1 MTSIFDQ
8 YEQASQVSQKVVPAS
23 EQMTS
28 SGYINMQLEDNTP
41 LFSKQ
46 RMNFNPSDL
55 ITHVAVASDYLVLAM
70 ANGKLFRMDLK
81 MPDQQEEI
89 QYTKIIQPN
98 SKLTAIFLDPLGY
111 HLLLAFAARNK
122 DGSPELVYLH
132 RNSTKLKSVSKSR
145 NYEVT
150 EVGWN
155 YENRST
161 STTGPILLG
170 TSQGHILEMELEA
183 DNDKMFTVSQQY
195 WRQLPNYLP
204 LYGGKEIDGLIFD
217 IGKGTDTPIT
227 GIQFHRV
234 NNTSK
239 YFIFVTTPT
248 RLYQFIGHAMIS
260 DDKPSLQSIFHSY
273 LTTPET
279 GFQEIPST
287 LKYSKLQFYF
297 DKSNEPKT
305 FAWLTEPGIFYG
317 QLDPSSQQNSN
328 SLFTQGELI
337 NYPTD
342 KGDGKE
348 STPLSFVLTEF
359 HALVMYSD
367 GVKSVSLLNQELV
380 YEDRYNSEVHGKLK
394 NIVKDSVRRTI
405 WAVTDKA
412 VFRYKVNR
420 EDRNVWRI
428 YSDKEQ
434 FDLAKL
440 YCQNNPAYIDIIN
453 VKQADLLFAKGDYE
467 KSAEIFAET
476 QSSFETICLKFLE
489 VNQINALK
497 VYLSKRLDA
506 LTDDDKTLISM
517 IVIWM
522 TELYVS
528 QLASLRRSG
537 KDNSQE
543 YHQFQSDLEVFL
555 LQPKVVQCMQHVKSV
570 VYDLMSSYGDKQN
583 LIKLTVIN
591 EDYENVV
598 AQHIYK
604 KSYQE
609 ALNMLQS
616 LKKPELFYQFAPVLM
631 EETPTETVNALIS
644 QGAKLSPS
652 KLLPAFLS
660 CENDDKHASEI
671 TRYLEFM
678 LQNFNVKDKAI
689 HNYLFTLYVETD
701 KPALMR
707 YLSRQGR
714 DITMVNYDVHY
725 ALRLCRENGL
735 SEACV
740 TLSALLGLW
749 EAALELS
756 LQVDISLAKSV
767 AAMPEDVSLQKRL
780 WLSVAEHIITKNQDI
795 KEAMQLLEECSL
807 IKIEDILPFFSDV
820 TTIDHFS
827 EPICQSLEEY
837 NNQIE
842 ELKIEMEDAT
852 KSAECVRNEI
862 QSFRNRS
869 VLVSVTDVCCV
880 CDIALLLRP
889 FYLFPCAHRFHT
901 DCLLAQAQPILAP
914 ARRNK
919 LTDLQRQLAVL
930 SNVELS
936 TVTSSGLPLREVL
949 RSEIDDIVASECVL
963 CGEHMI
969 ASIDQPFI
977 ADQDWDRVM
986 KEWE

>member
-8 YEQASQVSQKVVPAS
+8 YEQASQVSQRPVTVS
-23 EQMTS
+23 DQMTS

-46 RMNFNPSDL
+46 KMNFNPSDL
-55 ITHVAVASDYLVLAM
+55 ITHVAVSSDYLVLAM
-70 ANGKLFRMDLK
+70 ANGKLFRLDLK
-81 MPDQQEEI
+81 MPDQHEEI
-89 QYTKIIQPN
+89 QYTKSVQPN
-98 SKLTAIFLDPLGY
+98 SKLTSIFLDPLGH

-132 RNSTKLKSVSKSR
+132 RKSNKLKSVSKSR

-155 YENRST
+155 YENKST
-161 STTGPILLG
+161 TTTGPILLG

-183 DNDKMFTVSQQY
+183 ESDKMFTASQQY
-195 WRQLPNYLP
+195 WRQ
-204 LYGGKEIDGLIFD
+204 IFD
-217 IGKGTDTPIT
+217 IGKGADTPIT

-239 YFIFVTTPT
+239 FFIFVTTPT
-248 RLYQFIGHAMIS
+248 RLYQFIGHAMYS
-260 DDKPSLQSIFHSY
+260 DEKPSLQSIFHSY

-297 DKSNEPKT
+297 DKNSNPKT

-317 QLDPSSQQNSN
+317 QLDPTSQQNSN
-328 SLFTQGELI
+328 SLFTQSELI
-337 NYPTD
+337 NYPSH
-342 KGDGKE
+342 KDGKE
-348 STPLSFVLTEF
+348 NTPLSFVLTEF
-359 HALVMYSD
+359 HALLMYSD
-367 GVKSVSLLNQELV
+367 RVKAVSLLNQELV
-380 YEDRYNSEVHGKLK
+380 YEDRYSEIHGKLK
-394 NIVKDSVRRTI
+394 NIVKDPARRTI

-412 VFRYKVNR
+412 VFRYKVNK
-420 EDRNVWRI
+420 EERNVWRI

-434 FDLAKL
+434 FDLAKE
-440 YCQNNPAYIDIIN
+440 YCQNNPAFIDIIN
-453 VKQADLLFAKGDYE
+453 VKQADLLFAKGDYD
-467 KSAEIFAET
+467 KSAEVFAET

-489 VNQINALK
+489 VDQVNALK
-497 VYLSKRLDA
+497 VYLGKRLEA
-506 LTDDDKTLISM
+506 LNDDDKTLISM

-522 TELYVS
+522 TELYLS
-528 QLASLRRSG
+528 QLGSLRRSG
-537 KDNSQE
+537 KEDSQE
-543 YHQFQSDLEVFL
+543 YHQLQSDFEVFL

-570 VYDLMSSYGDKQN
+570 VYDLMSSHGDKQN

-598 AQHIYK
+598 AQHVYK
-604 KSYQE
+604 KSFLE

-631 EETPTETVNALIS
+631 EETPKNTVDALIA
-644 QGAKLSPS
+644 QGPRLSPS

-660 CENDDKHASEI
+660 CENDDKHAAEI

-678 LQNFNVKDKAI
+678 VQNYNVKDKAI
-689 HNYLFTLYVETD
+689 HNYLLTLYVESD
-701 KPALMR
+701 KPALKR
-707 YLSRQGR
+707 YLARQGQ
-714 DITMVNYDVHY
+714 DVTMVNYDVHY

-749 EAALELS
+749 EAALELA
-756 LQVDISLAKSV
+756 LDVDVALAKSV
-767 AAMPEDVSLQKRL
+767 AAMPDDVSTQKRL
-780 WLSVAEHIITKNQDI
+780 WLGVAEHIITKNQDI
-795 KEAMQLLEECSL
+795 KEAMALLEECSL
-807 IKIEDILPFFSDV
+807 IKIEDILPFFSDL

-842 ELKIEMEDAT
+842 ELKVEMEDAT

-869 VLVSVTDVCCV
+869 VLVSVTDVCRV

-901 DCLLAQAQPILAP
+901 DCLLAHMLPALPP

-930 SNVELS
+930 SNIELS

-949 RSEIDDIVASECVL
+949 RNEIDDIVASECVL
-963 CGEHMI
+963 CGEYMI
-969 ASIDQPFI
+969 SCIDKPFI
-977 ADQDWDRVM
+977 ADEDWDRVM

>member
-8 YEQASQVSQKVVPAS
+8 YEQASQVSQRPVTVS
-23 EQMTS
+23 DQMTS

-46 RMNFNPSDL
+46 KMNFNPSDL
-55 ITHVAVASDYLVLAM
+55 ITHVAVSSDYLVLAM
-70 ANGKLFRMDLK
+70 ANGKLFRLDLK
-81 MPDQQEEI
+81 MPDQHEEI
-89 QYTKIIQPN
+89 QYTKSVQPN
-98 SKLTAIFLDPLGY
+98 SKLTSIFLDPLGH

-132 RNSTKLKSVSKSR
+132 RKSNKLKSVSKSR

-155 YENRST
+155 YENKST
-161 STTGPILLG
+161 TTTGPILLG

-183 DNDKMFTVSQQY
+183 ESDKMFTASQQY

-204 LYGGKEIDGLIFD
+204 IYGGKEVDGLIFD
-217 IGKGTDTPIT
+217 IGKGADTPIT

-234 NNTSK
+234 NSTSK
-239 YFIFVTTPT
+239 FFIFVTTPT
-248 RLYQFIGHAMIS
+248 RLYQFIGHAMYS
-260 DDKPSLQSIFHSY
+260 DEKPSLQSIFHSY

-297 DKSNEPKT
+297 DKNSNPKT

-317 QLDPSSQQNSN
+317 QLDPTSQQNSN
-328 SLFTQGELI
+328 SLFTQSELI
-337 NYPTD
+337 NYPSH
-342 KGDGKE
+342 KDGKE
-348 STPLSFVLTEF
+348 NTPLSFVLTEF
-359 HALVMYSD
+359 HALLMYSD
-367 GVKSVSLLNQELV
+367 RVKAVSLLNQELV
-380 YEDRYNSEVHGKLK
+380 YEDRYSEIHGKLK
-394 NIVKDSVRRTI
+394 NIVKDPARRTI

-412 VFRYKVNR
+412 VFRYKVNK
-420 EDRNVWRI
+420 EERNVWRI

-434 FDLAKL
+434 FDLAKE
-440 YCQNNPAYIDIIN
+440 YCQNNPAFIDIIN
-453 VKQADLLFAKGDYE
+453 VKQADLLFAKGDYD
-467 KSAEIFAET
+467 KSAEVFAET

-489 VNQINALK
+489 VDQVNALK
-497 VYLSKRLDA
+497 VYLGKRLEA
-506 LTDDDKTLISM
+506 LNDDDKTLISM

-522 TELYVS
+522 TELYLS
-528 QLASLRRSG
+528 QLGSLRRSG
-537 KDNSQE
+537 KEDSQE
-543 YHQFQSDLEVFL
+543 YHQLQSDFEVFL

-570 VYDLMSSYGDKQN
+570 VYDLMSSHGDKQN

-598 AQHIYK
+598 AQHVYR
-604 KSYQE
+604 KSFLE

-631 EETPTETVNALIS
+631 EETPKNTVDALIA
-644 QGAKLSPS
+644 QGPRLSPS

-660 CENDDKHASEI
+660 CENDDKHAAEI

-678 LQNFNVKDKAI
+678 VQNYNVKDKAI
-689 HNYLFTLYVETD
+689 HNYLLTLYVESD
-701 KPALMR
+701 KPALKR
-707 YLSRQGR
+707 YLARQGQ
-714 DITMVNYDVHY
+714 DVTMVNYDVHY

-749 EAALELS
+749 EAALELA
-756 LQVDISLAKSV
+756 LDVDVALAKSV
-767 AAMPEDVSLQKRL
+767 AAMPDDVSTQKRL
-780 WLSVAEHIITKNQDI
+780 WLGVAEHIITKNQDI
-795 KEAMQLLEECSL
+795 KEAMALLEECSL
-807 IKIEDILPFFSDV
+807 IKIEDILPFFSDL

-842 ELKIEMEDAT
+842 ELKVEMEDAT

-869 VLVSVTDVCCV
+869 VLVSVTDVCRV

-901 DCLLAQAQPILAP
+901 DCLLAHIQPALPP

-930 SNVELS
+930 SNIELS

-949 RSEIDDIVASECVL
+949 RNEIDDIVASECVL
-963 CGEHMI
+963 CGEYMI
-969 ASIDQPFI
+969 SCIDKPFI
-977 ADQDWDRVM
+977 ADEDWDRVM

>member
-8 YEQASQVSQKVVPAS
+8 YEQASHLSQKPAPAS

-70 ANGKLFRMDLK
+70 GNGKLFRMDLK
-81 MPDQQEEI
+81 VPDQQEEI
-89 QYTKIIQPN
+89 QYSKNVQPN
-98 SKLTAIFLDPLGY
+98 SKLTSIFLDPLGQ

-122 DGSPELVYLH
+122 DGNPELVYLH
-132 RNSTKLKSVSKSR
+132 RKSNKLKSVSKSR

-155 YENRST
+155 WENKST
-161 STTGPILLG
+161 TTTGPILLG

-183 DNDKMFTVSQQY
+183 ESDKMFTASQQY
-195 WRQLPNYLP
+195 WRQ
-204 LYGGKEIDGLIFD
+204 IFD
-217 IGKGTDTPIT
+217 IGKGSDTPIT

-234 NNTSK
+234 NKTSK

-297 DKSNEPKT
+297 DKSNNPKSFT
-305 FAWLTEPGIFYG
+305 WLTEPGIFYG
-317 QLDPSSQQNSN
+317 QLDPTSQQNSN
-328 SLFTQGELI
+328 SLFTQSELI
-337 NYPTD
+337 NYPSHE
-342 KGDGKE
+342 GDGKE
-348 STPLSFVLTEF
+348 TTPLSFVLTEF
-359 HALVMYSD
+359 HALLMYSD
-367 GVKSVSLLNQELV
+367 RVKGISLLNQELV

-394 NIVKDSVRRTI
+394 NIVKDPARNTI

-412 VFRYKVNR
+412 VFRYKVNK
-420 EDRNVWRI
+420 EERNVWRI
-428 YSDKEQ
+428 YSEKEQ

-453 VKQADLLFAKGDYE
+453 VKQADILFKKGDYE
-467 KSAEIFAET
+467 KSAAIFAET

-489 VNQINALK
+489 IDQINALK
-497 VYLSKRLDA
+497 VYLAKRLES
-506 LTDDDKTLISM
+506 LSDDDKTLISM

-522 TELYVS
+522 TELYLS
-528 QLASLRRSG
+528 QLASLRRLG
-537 KDNSQE
+537 KGDSQE
-543 YHQFQSDLEVFL
+543 YHQIQSDLEVFL
-555 LQPKVVQCMQHVKSV
+555 LQPKVVQCMQHVKSI

-609 ALNMLQS
+609 ALDMLQS
-616 LKKPELFYQFAPVLM
+616 LKKPDLFYQFAPVLM
-631 EETPTETVNALIS
+631 EETPKNTVNALIS

-660 CENDDKHASEI
+660 CENDAIHASEI

-678 LQNFNVKDKAI
+678 MQNFNVKDKAI
-689 HNYLFTLYVETD
+689 HNYLLTLYVETD
-701 KPALMR
+701 KEALLR
-707 YLSRQGR
+707 YLARQGQ
-714 DITMVNYDVHY
+714 DVTMVNYDVHY
-725 ALRLCRENGL
+725 ALRLCREKGVP
-735 SEACV
+735 EACV

-749 EAALELS
+749 EAALELA
-756 LQVDISLAKSV
+756 LQVDISLAKTVS
-767 AAMPEDVSLQKRL
+767 AMPDDVALQKRL
-780 WLSVAEHIITKNQDI
+780 WLGVAEHVITKNQDI
-795 KEAMQLLEECSL
+795 KEAMNLLEECSL

-842 ELKIEMEDAT
+842 ELKLEMEDAT
-852 KSAECVRNEI
+852 KSAECVRSEI

-869 VLVSVTDVCCV
+869 ALVSVTDVCCV

-889 FYLFPCAHRFHT
+889 FYLFPCSHRFHT
-901 DCLLAQAQPILAP
+901 DCLLAHAQPLLP
-914 ARRNK
+914 PSRRNK
-919 LTDLQRQLAVL
+919 LADLQRQLAVL
-930 SNVELS
+930 SNIELS
-936 TVTSSGLPLREVL
+936 TVTSSGLPFREVL
-949 RSEIDDIVASECVL
+949 RNEIDDIIASECML

-969 ASIDQPFI
+969 SCIDRPFI
-977 ADQDWDRVM
+977 SDEDWDKVM

>member
-8 YEQASQVSQKVVPAS
+8 YEQASQVSQRPITVS
-23 EQMTS
+23 DQMTS

-41 LFSKQ
+41 MFSKQ
-46 RMNFNPSDL
+46 KMNFNPSDL
-55 ITHVAVASDYLVLAM
+55 ITHVAVSSDYLVLAM
-70 ANGKLFRMDLK
+70 ANGKLFRLDLK
-81 MPDQQEEI
+81 MPDQHEEI
-89 QYTKIIQPN
+89 QFTKSVQPN
-98 SKLTAIFLDPLGY
+98 SKLTSIFLDPLGH

-132 RNSTKLKSVSKSR
+132 RKNNKLKSVSKSR

-155 YENRST
+155 YENKST
-161 STTGPILLG
+161 TTTGPILLG

-183 DNDKMFTVSQQY
+183 ESDKMFAASQQY
-195 WRQLPNYLP
+195 WRQ
-204 LYGGKEIDGLIFD
+204 IFD
-217 IGKGTDTPIT
+217 IGKGADTPIT

-260 DDKPSLQSIFHSY
+260 DEKPSLQSIFHSY

-297 DKSNEPKT
+297 DKNSNPKT

-317 QLDPSSQQNSN
+317 QLDPTSQQNSN
-328 SLFTQGELI
+328 SLFTQSELI
-337 NYPTD
+337 NYPSQ
-342 KGDGKE
+342 KDGKE
-348 STPLSFVLTEF
+348 KTPLSFVLTEF
-359 HALVMYSD
+359 HALLMYSD
-367 GVKSVSLLNQELV
+367 RVKAVSLLNQELV
-380 YEDRYNSEVHGKLK
+380 YEDRYSEIHGKLK
-394 NIVKDSVRRTI
+394 NIVKDPARRTI

-412 VFRYKVNR
+412 VFRYKVNK
-420 EDRNVWRI
+420 EERNVWRI

-434 FDLAKL
+434 FDLAKE
-440 YCQNNPAYIDIIN
+440 YCQNNPAFIDIIN

-467 KSAEIFAET
+467 KSAEVFAET

-489 VNQINALK
+489 VDQINALK
-497 VYLSKRLDA
+497 VYLGKRLEA
-506 LTDDDKTLISM
+506 LNDDDKTLISM
-517 IVIWM
+517 IVIWL
-522 TELYVS
+522 TELYLS
-528 QLASLRRSG
+528 QLGSLRRSG
-537 KDNSQE
+537 KEDSQE
-543 YHQFQSDLEVFL
+543 YLQIQSDFEVLL

-570 VYDLMSSYGDKQN
+570 VYDLMSSHGDKQN

-604 KSYQE
+604 KSFLE

-616 LKKPELFYQFAPVLM
+616 LKKPELFYQFTPVLM
-631 EETPTETVNALIS
+631 EETPKNTVDALIA
-644 QGAKLSPS
+644 QGPRLSPS

-660 CENDDKHASEI
+660 CENDEKHASEI
-671 TRYLEFM
+671 ARYLEFM
-678 LQNFNVKDKAI
+678 VQNYNVKDKAI
-689 HNYLFTLYVETD
+689 HNYLLTLYVESD

-707 YLSRQGR
+707 YLARQGQ
-714 DITMVNYDVHY
+714 DVTMVNYDVHY

-749 EAALELS
+749 EAALELALS
-756 LQVDISLAKSV
+756 VDITLAKSV
-767 AAMPEDVSLQKRL
+767 AAMPDDAGTQKRL
-780 WLSVAEHIITKNQDI
+780 WLGVAEHIITKNQDI
-795 KEAMQLLEECSL
+795 KEAMALLEECSL
-807 IKIEDILPFFSDV
+807 IKIEDILPFFSDL

-842 ELKIEMEDAT
+842 ELKVEMEDAT

-869 VLVSVTDVCCV
+869 VLVSVADVCRV

-901 DCLLAQAQPILAP
+901 DCLLAHIQPALPP

-919 LTDLQRQLAVL
+919 LADLQRQLAVL
-930 SNVELS
+930 SNIELS

-949 RSEIDDIVASECVL
+949 RNEIDDIVASECVL

-969 ASIDQPFI
+969 SCIDKPFI
-977 ADQDWDRVM
+977 ADEDWDRVM